1 MDILETFNFFDDYID
16 CMKTD
21 FFSNLEMV
29 LDNFDTNSIE
39 ESELEIEK
47 LFRDNYSRISYTEI
61 PLGQNYYRARID
73 CNHVKGTV
81 TGIPIDVT
89 FPFYDSDIGAPPTT
103 SCKSGRFNRESFSYL
118 YLATSR
124 ETCVSELKLDVG
136 QVCSI
141 AKFESIKSGNYIDLR
156 NPELLSFMYCLNKIL
171 LVPVHPDNKF
181 IYYLTQTFSSVIKK
195 LGYRGI
201 IYPSSKNVE
210 CEDFN
215 IVSFYPE
222 DFKYIK
228 YSEKLFS
235 IDKIEYSIKEK
246 DESYKRYNDYEKDLI
261 NYNEIEDNKRESF
274 FDYVQEKID
283 YEKEQKE
290 NKS

>member
-1 MDILETFNFFDDYID
+1 MDILETFNFYDDYID
-16 CMKTD
+16 CMETD
-21 FFSNLEMV
+21 FFSDLEKI
-29 LDNFDTNSIE
+29 LDNFDKNSIE
-39 ESELEIEK
+39 ESELEIENIFRNNESK
-47 LFRDNYSRISYTEI
+47 LSYTEI
-61 PLGQNYYRARID
+61 PIGNNYYRARIG
-73 CNHVKGTV
+73 CNHVDGTV

-89 FPFYDSDIGAPPTT
+89 FPFYASDIGAPPTRN
-103 SCKSGRFNRESFSYL
+103 CKSGRCNRESFYSL
-118 YLATSR
+118 YLATSK

-141 AKFESIKSGNYIDLR
+141 AKFKSLQSGKYIDLR
-156 NPELLSFMYCLNKIL
+156 NPKLHSFMYCLNKIL
-171 LVPVHPDNKF
+171 LVPVHPDNKY

-246 DESYKRYNDYEKDLI
+246 DESYKRYKDYEKNLI
-261 NYNEIEDNKRESF
+261 NYNEIENNKRERF
-274 FDYVQEKID
+274 FD
-283 YEKEQKE
+283 
-290 NKS
+290 